1 MKLNFLPFYLLLIIT
16 CLSCEKP
23 VIPDTYQGDA
33 NGNLVVSVFQVEQQ
47 QFAGTHTRAALADYC
62 CTLNFAV
69 YDANG
74 NRIKQVNQKVAD
86 AGFGTVAFAV
96 EPGTYQVVVV
106 GHNSSGNPTMTDP
119 KKIRFDNKDGYS
131 DTFLYS
137 TKVTVSED
145 DQEVEVAANLHRIT
159 SLCRVVFTD
168 AIPDKVTQMH
178 FEYTGGSGAFDAATG
193 LGSVKITQKVDFEV
207 EPGQEACT
215 FDLYTILRDT
225 EGTLHLKAMAQDANQ
240 NIIRERAFE
249 VPMKQR
255 VITKLS
261 GPYFS
266 GSDGSTIS
274 IVIGINTDWEGE
286 QTIEFN

>member
-1 MKLNFLPFYLLLIIT
+1 MKLYNQPFYLLFLLLFI
-16 CLSCEKP
+16 SCEKP

-47 QFAGTHTRAALADYC
+47 QFAAPLTRATLADYC
-62 CTLNFAV
+62 NCLNFAV
-69 YDANG
+69 YDTDG
-74 NRIKQVNQKVAD
+74 KRIKQVNQKVAD
-86 AGFGTVAFAV
+86 AGFGAVAFAV

-106 GHNSSGNPTMTDP
+106 GHSSNGNPTMTDP

-137 TKVTVSED
+137 TKVTVGEA
-145 DQEVEVAANLHRIT
+145 DQEVEVNANLHRIT

-168 AIPDKVTQMH
+168 AIPEQVTQMH

-193 LGSVKITQKVDFEV
+193 LGSVKSTQKVDFEV
-207 EPGQEACT
+207 EPGLEACS

-225 EGTLHLKAMAQDANQ
+225 EGTLHLEAMAQDANQ
-240 NIIRERAFE
+240 NIIRRRAFE

-266 GSDGSTIS
+266 GSEGSTVS

>member
-1 MKLNFLPFYLLLIIT
+1 MNSNEFKDKLTSVTPEVPEHFHNRVEMTL
-16 CLSCEKP
+16 E
-23 VIPDTYQGDA
+23 
-33 NGNLVVSVFQVEQQ
+33 NLVSQEAQMKDSTKQ
-47 QFAGTHTRAALADYC
+47 AMKKAGRFSSRTVAIALAI
-62 CTLNFAV
+62 TLMLGA
-69 YDANG
+69 
-74 NRIKQVNQKVAD
+74 
-86 AGFGTVAFAV
+86 VAFAV

-106 GHNSSGNPTMTDP
+106 GHSSSGNPTMTNP
-119 KKIRFDNKDGYS
+119 KKIRFDNQDGFS

-145 DQEVEVAANLHRIT
+145 DQEVEVDANLHRIT

-193 LGSVKITQKVDFEV
+193 LGSVKSTQKVDFEV
-207 EPGQEACT
+207 EPGQEACS
-215 FDLYTILRDT
+215 FDLYTILHGS
-225 EGTLHLKAMAQDANQ
+225 EGTLHLKAEAQDANQ

-266 GSDGSTIS
+266 GSDGSTIT

>member
-1 MKLNFLPFYLLLIIT
+1 MKLDNLPFYLLLIIT

-23 VIPDTYQGDA
+23 VVPDAYQGDA

-47 QFAGTHTRAALADYC
+47 SFAGALTRAALADYC
-62 CTLNFAV
+62 STLNFAV
-69 YDANG
+69 YDADG

-86 AGFGTVAFAV
+86 AGFGAVAFAV
-96 EPGTYQVVVV
+96 EPGTYLVVVV
-106 GHNSSGNPTMTDP
+106 GHSSSGNPTMTDP

-137 TKVTVSED
+137 TKVTVAED
-145 DQEVEVAANLHRIT
+145 DQEVEVDANLHRIT

-168 AIPDKVTQMH
+168 AIPDQVSQMQ

-193 LGSVKITQKVDFEV
+193 LGSVKSTQKMTFSV
-207 EPGQEACT
+207 EPGQEACS

-266 GSDGSTIS
+266 GSDGSTVS

>member
-1 MKLNFLPFYLLLIIT
+1 MKLYNQPFYLLFLLLFI
-16 CLSCEKP
+16 SCEKP

-47 QFAGTHTRAALADYC
+47 QFAAPLTRATLADYC
-62 CTLNFAV
+62 NCLNFAV
-69 YDANG
+69 YDTDG
-74 NRIKQVNQKVAD
+74 KRIKQVNQKVAD
-86 AGFGTVAFAV
+86 AGFGAVAFAV

-106 GHNSSGNPTMTDP
+106 GHSSNGNPTMTDP

-145 DQEVEVAANLHRIT
+145 DQEVEVDANLHRIT

-168 AIPDKVTQMH
+168 AIPEQVTQMH

-193 LGSVKITQKVDFEV
+193 LGSVKSTQKVDFEV

-225 EGTLHLKAMAQDANQ
+225 EGTLHLEAMAQDANQ
-240 NIIRERAFE
+240 NIIRRRAFE

-266 GSDGSTIS
+266 GSDGSTVS

>member
-1 MKLNFLPFYLLLIIT
+1 MKLNNLPFYLLLIIT

-23 VIPDTYQGDA
+23 IVPDAYQGDA

-47 QFAGTHTRAALADYC
+47 SFAGTLTRAALADYC
-62 CTLNFAV
+62 STLNFAV
-69 YDANG
+69 YDADG
-74 NRIKQVNQKVAD
+74 QRIKQVNQKAAD
-86 AGFGTVAFAV
+86 AGFGAVAFAV

-106 GHNSSGNPTMTDP
+106 GHSSSGNPTMADP
-119 KKIRFDNKDGYS
+119 KKIRFTNQDGYS

-137 TKVTVSED
+137 TKVTVGEA
-145 DQEVEVAANLHRIT
+145 DQEVEVDANLHRIT

-193 LGSVKITQKVDFEV
+193 LGSVKSTQKVDFEV
-207 EPGQEACT
+207 EPGQEACS

-266 GSDGSTIS
+266 GSDGSTVS
-274 IVIGINTDWEGE
+274 IVVGINTDWEGE

>member
-1 MKLNFLPFYLLLIIT
+1 MKLNNLPFYLLLIIT

-47 QFAGTHTRAALADYC
+47 SFAGALTRAALADYC
-62 CTLNFAV
+62 STLNFAV
-69 YDANG
+69 YDADG
-74 NRIKQVNQKVAD
+74 QRIKQVNQKVAD
-86 AGFGTVAFAV
+86 AGFGAVAFAV

-106 GHNSSGNPTMTDP
+106 GHSSDGNPTMTDP

-137 TKVTVSED
+137 TTVTVSED
-145 DQEVEVAANLHRIT
+145 DQEVEVDANLHRIT

-168 AIPDKVTQMH
+168 TIPDKVTQMH

-193 LGSVKITQKVDFEV
+193 LGSVKSTQKVDFEV
-207 EPGQEACT
+207 EPGQENCT
-215 FDLYTILRDT
+215 FDLYTILHGS
-225 EGTLHLKAMAQDANQ
+225 EGTLHLKAEAQDANQ

-266 GSDGSTIS
+266 GSDGSTVS
-274 IVIGINTDWEGE
+274 IVIGIITDWEGE

>member
-1 MKLNFLPFYLLLIIT
+1 MKLNNLPFYLLLIIT

-47 QFAGTHTRAALADYC
+47 SFAGALTRAALADYC
-62 CTLNFAV
+62 STLNFAV
-69 YDANG
+69 YDADG
-74 NRIKQVNQKVAD
+74 QRIKQVNQKVAD
-86 AGFGTVAFAV
+86 AGFGAVAFAV

-106 GHNSSGNPTMTDP
+106 GHSSQGNPTMTDP

-137 TKVTVSED
+137 TTVTVAED
-145 DQEVEVAANLHRIT
+145 DQEVEVDANLHRIT

-168 AIPDKVTQMH
+168 AIPDQVSQMQ

-193 LGSVKITQKVDFEV
+193 LGSVNSTQKMTFSV

-215 FDLYTILRDT
+215 FDLYTILRES
-225 EGTLHLKAMAQDANQ
+225 EGTLRLHAEAQGANQ
-240 NIIRERAFE
+240 SVIRQRDFE

-266 GSDGSTIS
+266 GSDGSTVS

>member
-1 MKLNFLPFYLLLIIT
+1 MKLYNQPFYLLFLLLFI
-16 CLSCEKP
+16 SCEKP
-23 VIPDTYQGDA
+23 VFPDLNQGDA
-33 NGNLVVSVFQVEQQ
+33 DGNLVVSVFQVEQQ
-47 QFAGTHTRAALADYC
+47 QFAAPLTRATLADYC
-62 CTLNFAV
+62 NCLNFAV
-69 YDANG
+69 YDTDG
-74 NRIKQVNQKVAD
+74 KRIKQVNQKVAD
-86 AGFGTVAFAV
+86 AGFGAVAFAV

-106 GHNSSGNPTMTDP
+106 GHSSNGNPTMTDP

-137 TKVTVSED
+137 TKVTVGEA
-145 DQEVEVAANLHRIT
+145 DQEVEVDANLHRIT

-168 AIPDKVTQMH
+168 AIPDQVSQMQ

-193 LGSVKITQKVDFEV
+193 LGSVNSTQKMTFSV
-207 EPGQEACT
+207 EPGQEARS

-266 GSDGSTIS
+266 GSDGSTVS

>member
-1 MKLNFLPFYLLLIIT
+1 MKLNNLPFYLLLIIT

-47 QFAGTHTRAALADYC
+47 SFAGFQTRATLADYC
-62 CTLNFAV
+62 STLNFAV
-69 YDANG
+69 YDADG
-74 NRIKQVNQKVAD
+74 LRIKQVNQKVAD
-86 AGFGTVAFAV
+86 AGFGAVAFAV

-106 GHNSSGNPTMTDP
+106 GHSSNGNPTMTDP
-119 KKIRFDNKDGYS
+119 KKIRFTNQDGYS

-145 DQEVEVAANLHRIT
+145 DQEVEVDANLHRIT

-193 LGSVKITQKVDFEV
+193 LGSVKSTQKMTFSV
-207 EPGQEACT
+207 EPGQEACS
-215 FDLYTILRDT
+215 FDLYTILRES
-225 EGTLHLKAMAQDANQ
+225 EGTLHLKAEAQDANQ

-266 GSDGSTIS
+266 GSDGSTIT

>member
-1 MKLNFLPFYLLLIIT
+1 MKLYNQPFYLLFLLLLI
-16 CLSCEKP
+16 SCEKP
-23 VIPDTYQGDA
+23 VFPDLNQGDA
-33 NGNLVVSVFQVEQQ
+33 DGNLVVSVFQVEQQ
-47 QFAGTHTRAALADYC
+47 QFAAPLTRAALADYC
-62 CTLNFAV
+62 STLNFAV
-69 YDANG
+69 YDADG
-74 NRIKQVNQKVAD
+74 QRIKQVNQKVAD
-86 AGFGTVAFAV
+86 AGFGAVAFAV

-106 GHNSSGNPTMTDP
+106 GHSSNGNPTMTDP

-137 TKVTVSED
+137 TKVTVGEA
-145 DQEVEVAANLHRIT
+145 DQKVEVDANLHRIT

-168 AIPDKVTQMH
+168 AIPDQVSQMQ

-193 LGSVKITQKVDFEV
+193 LGSVNSTQKMTFSV
-207 EPGQEACT
+207 EPGQEACS

-266 GSDGSTIS
+266 GSDGSTVS

>member
-47 QFAGTHTRAALADYC
+47 SFAGALTRAALTDYC
-62 CTLNFAV
+62 STLNFAV
-69 YDANG
+69 YDADG
-74 NRIKQVNQKVAD
+74 QRIKQVNQKVAD
-86 AGFGTVAFAV
+86 AGFGAVAFAV

-106 GHNSSGNPTMTDP
+106 GHSSSGNPTMTDP

-137 TKVTVSED
+137 TSVTVGEA
-145 DQEVEVAANLHRIT
+145 DQEVEVDANLHRIT

-193 LGSVKITQKVDFEV
+193 LGSVKSTQKVDFKV
-207 EPGQEACT
+207 EPGQEGCT
-215 FDLYTILRDT
+215 FDLYTILRES
-225 EGTLHLKAMAQDANQ
+225 EGTLHLKAMAQDVNQ

-266 GSDGSTIS
+266 GSDGSTVS

>member
-1 MKLNFLPFYLLLIIT
+1 MKLNNLLFYLLLIIT

-23 VIPDTYQGDA
+23 VIPDAYQGDA

-62 CTLNFAV
+62 STLNFAV
-69 YDANG
+69 YDADG
-74 NRIKQVNQKVAD
+74 QRIKQVNQKSAD
-86 AGFGTVAFAV
+86 AGFGAVAFAV

-106 GHNSSGNPTMTDP
+106 GHNSLGNPTMTDP
-119 KKIRFDNKDGYS
+119 KKIRFTNQDGYS

-137 TKVTVSED
+137 TTVTVGEA
-145 DQEVEVAANLHRIT
+145 DQEVEVDANLHRIT

-168 AIPDKVTQMH
+168 AIPDQVSQMQ

-193 LGSVKITQKVDFEV
+193 LGSVNSTQKMTFSV
-207 EPGQEACT
+207 EPGQEACS
-215 FDLYTILRDT
+215 FDLYTILRDA

-266 GSDGSTIS
+266 GSDGSTVS

>member
-47 QFAGTHTRAALADYC
+47 SFAGALTRAALADYC
-62 CTLNFAV
+62 STLNFAV
-69 YDANG
+69 YDADG
-74 NRIKQVNQKVAD
+74 QRIKQVNQKVAD
-86 AGFGTVAFAV
+86 AGFGAVAFAV

-106 GHNSSGNPTMTDP
+106 GHSSNGNPTMTDP
-119 KKIRFDNKDGYS
+119 KKIRFDNQDGYS

-137 TKVTVSED
+137 TKVTVGEA
-145 DQEVEVAANLHRIT
+145 DQEVEVDANLHRIT

-193 LGSVKITQKVDFEV
+193 LGSVKSTQKVDFEV
-207 EPGQEACT
+207 EPGQEDCS
-215 FDLYTILRDT
+215 FDLYTILRDA
-225 EGTLHLKAMAQDANQ
+225 EGTLHLKAMAQDADQ
-240 NIIRERAFE
+240 IIIRERAFE

-266 GSDGSTIS
+266 GSDGSTVS